1 MPSAKQTALDAA
13 RIADEH
19 KVQDLKLLDLKGLF
33 VADYFVI
40 ATILNRQHGRA
51 VAEAIMDATRKAG
64 GEVLGVEGLEEGT
77 WVLVDLGD
85 VLVHLFEGEYRRYYD
100 LELLWGDAK
109 KVPVGTLGKKKR
121 AGAKG

>member
-1 MPSAKQTALDAA
+1 MPSPKQAALDAA

-51 VAEAIMDATRKAG
+51 VAEAIMDAARAAG
-64 GEVLGVEGLEEGT
+64 GQVLGVEGLEEGT

-85 VLVHLFEGEYRRYYD
+85 VLVHLFEAEYRRYYD

-109 KVPVGTLGKKKR
+109 KVPLGTLGRKKR
-121 AGAKG
+121 AGASG

>member
-1 MPSAKQTALDAA
+1 LPSAKQTALDAA

-51 VAEAIMDATRKAG
+51 VAEAIMDAARAAG
-64 GEVLGVEGLEEGT
+64 GQVLGVEGLEDGT

-85 VLVHLFEGEYRRYYD
+85 VLVHLFEAEYRRYYD
-100 LELLWGDAK
+100 LELLWGDAR
-109 KVPVGTLGKKKR
+109 KVPVRALGKKKR
-121 AGAKG
+121 AGAQG